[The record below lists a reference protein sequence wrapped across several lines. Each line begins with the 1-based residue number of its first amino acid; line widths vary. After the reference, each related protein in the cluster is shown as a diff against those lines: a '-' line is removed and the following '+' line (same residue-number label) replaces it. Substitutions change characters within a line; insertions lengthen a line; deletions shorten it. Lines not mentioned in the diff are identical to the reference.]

1 MHIGQALDLV
11 SRYDSLRNPLTSLGD
26 YLDPELISRCLA
38 ESGTVT
44 LRKRRLPLEMMVW
57 CIVGMALERK
67 EPLHQI
73 VNRLDIMLPGNRP
86 FVAPSAVIQ
95 TRQRLGIEA
104 VRRVFTKTAQLWHN
118 ATPHPHW
125 CGLTLLAIDGVLWR
139 TPDTP
144 ENDAAFPRQTH
155 AGNPALYPQVKM
167 VCQME
172 LTSHL
177 LTAAAFGTMKN
188 SENELAEQLI
198 EQTGDN
204 TLTLMD
210 KGYYSLG
217 LLNAWSLAGEHRHW
231 MIPLRKGA
239 QYEEIRKLGKGD
251 HLVKLNTSP
260 QARKKWPGLG
270 NEVTVRLLT
279 VTRKGKVCHLLT
291 SMTDAMR
298 FPGTYTGADARSC
311 KYGTTCEITDKKGK
325 GLPESDKGEA
335 LEILHSPEKE
345 PVSCLTDWHYPFWGR
360 FLFSQS
366 NFSINRQH
374 CPSSYLRRCITP
386 THSDIVLYRLQVN
399 VGV

>member
-95 TRQRLGIEA
+95 ARQRLGSEA

-125 CGLTLLAIDGVLWR
+125 CGLTLLAIDGVFWR

-251 HLVKLNTSP
+251 HLVKLKTSP

-270 NEVTVRLLT
+270 NEVTARLLT

-291 SMTDAMR
+291 SMTDAIR
-298 FPGTYTGADARSC
+298 FPRTYTGADARSC
-311 KYGTTCEITDKKGK
+311 KYGTTSEITDKKGK
-325 GLPESDKGEA
+325 GLPESGKGEA
-335 LEILHSPEKE
+335 LEIPHSPEKE

-360 FLFSQS
+360 FLFSQN